1 MGWRSGKEMV
11 LIVNKQRRKEIS
23 NVIKDLVVIKKA
35 VERIQG
41 AEEDAYENMG
51 DGLQSTMRG
60 MNSEMAIDAIEDAVS
75 HIDEA
80 IDSLQGVL

>member
-1 MGWRSGKEMV
+1 MV

-35 VERIQG
+35 VERIPG
-41 AEEDAYENMG
+41 AEEDTYENMG